1 MKISV
6 ILGVTQM
13 IVGLLLRFS
22 NAIHEMNALDFCC
35 ECCPMMVF
43 MLCFFGFMDYM
54 ILYKWVTPMANP
66 PSIINSMIAMGMW
79 QPDDA
84 AMFGIGPVRVL
95 MVLTMV
101 TIPMMLFPKPM
112 MLIMRKQET

>member
-22 NAIHEMNALDFCC
+22 NAIHESNAIDFFC

-43 MLCFFGFMDYM
+43 MICFFGFMDYM
-54 ILYKWVTPMANP
+54 ILYKWVTPLDSP
-66 PSIINSMIAMGMW
+66 PSIINSLIAMGMW
-79 QPDDA
+79 QTDSSP
-84 AMFGIGPVRVL
+84 MFGATVPRIL
-95 MVLTMV
+95 MAAS
-101 TIPMMLFPKPM
+101 ML
-112 MLIMRKQET
+112 